1 MKDNEFIRYILDF
14 YYDEGILAKEARKY
28 TAIYKKLFP
37 NLWGDGDGL
46 DRENVYELILMGRA
60 DARAR
65 QNKYQKAK
73 DEFNAKFGDD
83 LKLIEGVN

>member
-1 MKDNEFIRYILDF
+1 MQDIEFIKYILEF
-14 YYDEGILAKEARKY
+14 YEGEGISAKEARNSTDLY
-28 TAIYKKLFP
+28 RKLFP
-37 NLWGDGDGL
+37 NLWGDGDSL
-46 DRENVYELILMGRA
+46 DRENVYELILMARA